1 MYPRLVA
8 LDLDG
13 TVWRGWL
20 DANRFSHEDNLYR
33 TGNTIVD
40 RRNSHNTIML
50 FPHVLPVIQDLLAHG
65 VQVAVVSRNTSRA
78 LCDRALW
85 HFGIIGSVSY
95 DEVYD
100 VSKINHFARIQAYT
114 AQSGEQID
122 FSDMLLFDD
131 DPKNR
136 EVEITFGVTFKT
148 LQNDN
153 GLTWDSY
160 QAGLAV
166 WRRNKL
172 CMRGIPLSLTEQGK
186 KRFVGWV
193 GTSGPNAARYRQGLR
208 RLDYSRPARYGYGLY
223 MTDDPAVAMFFAS
236 WDRPVHDRYICAIY
250 VRDGELFDQIHKVS
264 ILSSSFFLKQK
275 ISNFDT
281 WPQLWIPE
289 NNLLKTDNEHGTQDE
304 IARSQEARDQYFA
317 GRFNIQKPYILFS
330 RHHHMPEMGPGVR
343 PGRFNEMVVYPQ
355 LQDSLFYAECAV
367 PAAEFQAQYMPHLRG
382 RVVPF
387 EGMVNQWRIRVVPET
402 IQECKN
408 YGEML

>member
-1 MYPRLVA
+1 MGTISSTY
-8 LDLDG
+8 DLDG

-65 VQVAVVSRNTSRA
+65 VQVAVVSRNTSKA

-100 VSKINHFARIQAYT
+100 VSKINHFARIQTYT

-148 LQNDN
+148 IQKGK
-153 GLTWDSY
+153 GLTWKSY
-160 QAGLAV
+160 QEGLAV
-166 WRRNKL
+166 WRRNKF
-172 CMRGIPLSLTEQGK
+172 CMRSIPASLSVQHK

-193 GTSGPNAARYRQGLR
+193 GTSGAIAARYRQGLR
-208 RLDYSRPARYGYGLY
+208 RQDYSRPARYGYGLY
-223 MTDDPAVAMFFAS
+223 LTDDPAIAMFFAK
-236 WDRPVHDRYICAIY
+236 WDRPLHDSYICAIY
-250 VRDGELFDQIHKVS
+250 ARDGELFDKIHK
-264 ILSSSFFLKQK
+264 
-275 ISNFDT
+275 
-281 WPQLWIPE
+281 LWIPE
-289 NNLLKTDNEHGTQDE
+289 ANLLQTDNEHGTEDE
-304 IARSQEARDQYFA
+304 IAQSQENRDQYFA
-317 GRFNIQKPYILFS
+317 DRFNIQKPYILFS
-330 RHHHMPEMGPGVR
+330 RHHHMPEMGLSVT

-355 LQDSLFYAECAV
+355 LQDSLFYAEWAV
-367 PAAEFQAQYMPHLRG
+367 PAAQFYARYLPYLQG
-382 RVVPF
+382 RAVPF
-387 EGMVNQWRIRVVPET
+387 EGMVSRWGIRVAPET
-402 IQECKN
+402 ILECKRHR
-408 YGEML
+408 EML